1 MAWGKPANSVNSK
14 LKVWQVPENQAKQQK
29 TG

>member
-14 LKVWQVPENQAKQQK
+14 LKVWQPENQAKQQK